1 MAKKGS
7 VFLNILLVSHSYVVR
22 ENFKNVAALARYA
35 RIRAVMPDEFAGMFG
50 ATEKTEVQDCDGAVV
65 YGRIALLRG
74 QYFLKTRDMGMR
86 REPPDIIN
94 VEYDP
99 WSAIFWQTA
108 LYRRLFAPK
117 ARLVCTVKKNTYRRA
132 RWPFQLIKDWLF
144 RLTAPSVACFIAVN
158 RGVARIYHEHL
169 GIPAN
174 RIVTLL
180 HLATD
185 TDLFR
190 PAENDRPGPL
200 TPDNPFVIGFAG
212 RLAEH
217 KGVLDLVAAC
227 ASLHEEEGVPLR
239 LKLLGDGPLT
249 VELRALG
256 HDWLEL
262 LPPVPHDEVVGFLH
276 GLDLFVMP
284 ARITPDHE
292 EHDGHA
298 VMESLSCGVPCLG
311 SSSGVLP
318 ELVTA
323 DLGYMFKAN
332 DRADLTAKLR
342 AIIAAPKRHAAL
354 AEADRAR
361 AVAQFSLDRV
371 ARDRI
376 TLFESLLS

>member
-1 MAKKGS
+1 MK
-7 VFLNILLVSHSYVVR
+7 ILLVSHSYVVR

-35 RIRAVMPDEFAGMFG
+35 RVRAVMPDRFAGMFG
-50 ATEKTEVQDCDGAVV
+50 ATEDTEVHDCDGAVV
-65 YGRIALLRG
+65 YGRIVLPRG
-74 QYFLKTRDMGMR
+74 QFFLKTRDMGMR
-86 REPPDIIN
+86 SEPPDIIN

-132 RWPFQLIKDWLF
+132 RWPFQMIKDLLF

-169 GIPAN
+169 GIPAD
-174 RIVTLL
+174 RIVTLP

-190 PAENDRPGPL
+190 PAATHRAAAPAA
-200 TPDNPFVIGFAG
+200 PDSPFVIGFAG

-217 KGVLDLVAAC
+217 KGVLDLIAAC
-227 ASLHEEEGVPLR
+227 GALHAERVPLR
-239 LKLLGDGPLT
+239 LKLLGDGPLRD
-249 VELRALG
+249 ELAALG

-262 LPPVPHDEVVGFLH
+262 SPPVPHHEVVGFLH

-298 VMESLSCGVPCLG
+298 VMEALSCGVPCLG

-318 ELVTA
+318 ELVSA

-332 DRADLTAKLR
+332 DRADLTQKLR

-354 AEADRAR
+354 AATDRAR

-376 TLFESLLS
+376 SLYESLLS